1 MGPEDSNAKSE
12 ILKGLNEKQVEAVTC
27 VDGPLLVIAG
37 AGSGKTR
44 ALTNRIAYLIREKGV
59 SPWNIL
65 AVTFTNKAANEMKER
80 VVRLLGARVDSST
93 SFSGNFSDLNRE
105 DIPTIGTFHSVC
117 VRILRKHLQLLEYE
131 NAFVIYDTA
140 DQQILMK
147 QLMEEVGISP
157 KDMNPK
163 AILGSISNAKNQLIG
178 PNDFSKYVN
187 SAFTEKVAMLYPMY
201 QKHLKRNNA
210 LDFDD
215 LIMKT
220 VELFRNHP
228 DILNEYQEKF
238 RYISVDEYQ
247 DTNHAQYI
255 LIKLLAAKYKNLCVI
270 GDEDQSIY
278 SWRGATV
285 KNIMEFE
292 KDYPEA
298 CVVLLEQNYRS
309 TQVILDASHN
319 IIAKNAGRKEK
330 KLWTASEGG
339 EKVRH
344 WLAQNERHEGELIA
358 NEILELLKRYE
369 TPNHNDFVVLYRTN
383 AQSRV
388 LEEVF
393 LRAGLPYRIVGGIR
407 FYERKEIKDTLAY
420 LRVLQNP
427 NDSVSLLRIV
437 NVPSRKI
444 GSKTLEVIR
453 GYAGRQGIS
462 LFGAMEQI
470 RAIDGLSDTKV
481 VVIEKFVELIK
492 GLQKANTEFSASGV
506 IKHVLEDAKY
516 NKFLDDGTSEGE
528 TRLENVREL
537 ISVAS
542 KYDGLEAGLSLS
554 VFLEEVSLIA
564 DIDSSDDGDNA
575 VTFMTIHSAKGL
587 EFPYVFVS
595 GLEEGIFPHSRS
607 LLERDQL
614 EEERRLMY
622 VAMTR
627 AMEGLYLLHAMERML
642 YGEYRSNAPSQFL
655 KDIPEELVESN
666 FGGRSGRIGQVF
678 DRVKGTL
685 GLEGIGETPVPY
697 EGASGFKDA
706 ADSLEDQTYED
717 VVYEV
722 GNKVL
727 HNAWG
732 AGVVV
737 EVQGGVLT
745 VLFDDPKVGVKKLAS
760 SVAPLKKS

>member
-1 MGPEDSNAKSE
+1 MGPENGGAKSE

-80 VVRLLGARVDSST
+80 VVKLLGSRVDSST
-93 SFSGNFSDLNRE
+93 SFSGNFSDMTRE

-117 VRILRKHLQLLEYE
+117 VRILRKHIQLLDYE
-131 NAFVIYDTA
+131 SAFVIYDTA

-157 KDMNPK
+157 KAMNPK
-163 AILGSISNAKNQLIG
+163 AVLGAISNAKNQLIG
-178 PNDFSKYVN
+178 PDNFSQYVN
-187 SAFTEKVAMLYPMY
+187 SEFMGKVAMLYPLY

-220 VELFRNHP
+220 VELFRNFP
-228 DILNEYQEKF
+228 EILTEYQEKF

-285 KNIMEFE
+285 KNIMNFE

-298 CVVLLEQNYRS
+298 RVVLLEQNYRS
-309 TQVILDASHN
+309 TQVILDASHK
-319 IIAKNAGRKEK
+319 IISKNAGRKEK
-330 KLWTASEGG
+330 KLWTSSEGG

-369 TPNHNDFVVLYRTN
+369 NPNHNDFVVLYRTN

-393 LRAGLPYRIVGGIR
+393 LRTGLPYRIVGGIR

-444 GSKTLEVIR
+444 GGKTLEVIR
-453 GYAGRQGIS
+453 GYANRQGVS

-470 RAIDGLSDTKV
+470 RAVDGLSDTKV

-492 GLQKANTEFSASGV
+492 GLQKVNAEFAASGV
-506 IKHVLEDAKY
+506 IKHVLEDAGY
-516 NKFLDDGTSEGE
+516 SKFLDDGTSEGE
-528 TRLENVREL
+528 ARLENVREL

-697 EGASGFKDA
+697 EGSGGFKDA

-722 GNKVL
+722 GNKVT
-727 HNAWG
+727 HNVFG
-732 AGVVV
+732 VGVVV
-737 EVQGGVLT
+737 EVQGGVIT
-745 VLFDDPKVGVKKLAS
+745 VAFDDPKVGVKKLAA